1 MTDKQ
6 MLIEMFEKASID
18 HEEWNPQLVVVND
31 GIMEF
36 CFDVDGNLV
45 DIIANPEVPYEWER
59 KIFADVGGRSKN
71 YW

>member
-6 MLIEMFEKASID
+6 QLIDMFERASID
-18 HEEWNPQLVVVND
+18 HDEWNEQLVVVND

-45 DIIANPEVPYEWER
+45 DIIANPEVPYE
-59 KIFADVGGRSKN
+59 
-71 YW
+71 

>member
-1 MTDKQ
+1 MSDTQ

-45 DIIANPEVPYEWER
+45 DIIANPEVPYE
-59 KIFADVGGRSKN
+59 
-71 YW
+71 

>member
-1 MTDKQ
+1 VEKRIKEKKLEMTDKQ

-45 DIIANPEVPYEWER
+45 DIIANPEVPYE
-59 KIFADVGGRSKN
+59 
-71 YW
+71 